1 MPRDSE
7 VYLEDILAAAEK
19 IQRYVAGLSEEEF
32 AANELVVDA
41 VARNLEIIGEAT
53 KGIPDDLR
61 AKCPD
66 LEWRK
71 IAGLRDILIH
81 HYFAINMAIIW
92 EIVRDKVPELSQ
104 RVRQLLDE
112 LRATDNPESQ

>member
-7 VYLEDILAAAEK
+7 VYLEDILAAVEK

-53 KGIPDDLR
+53 KEVPENLR
-61 AKCPD
+61 ARSPD
-66 LEWRK
+66 VEWRK

-81 HYFAINMAIIW
+81 HYFGINLAIIW
-92 EIVRDKVPELSQ
+92 EIVREKLPELSQ
-104 RVRQLLDE
+104 RVQQLLDE
-112 LRATDNPESQ
+112 LRAADNSESQ